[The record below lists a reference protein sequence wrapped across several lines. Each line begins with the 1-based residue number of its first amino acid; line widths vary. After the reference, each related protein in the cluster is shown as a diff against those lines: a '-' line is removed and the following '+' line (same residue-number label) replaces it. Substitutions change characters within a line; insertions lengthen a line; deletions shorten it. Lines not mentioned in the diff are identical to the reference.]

1 MIAIG
6 RQVEALCAVTRA
18 GWSWMLLPEEDD
30 GRWWLAF
37 HGARGWRGASDL
49 EVTPIIGEPRLE
61 LWSSC
66 AANTPLVTVAV
77 TANQHFREIVHRTF
91 DRPVSLRAGWLIL
104 LSLLHALD
112 EAARARPR
120 VPSVGEALTATGTPT
135 LSTWAS
141 ALTLG
146 DLEAALLRARC

>member
-6 RQVEALCAVTRA
+6 RQVEALCAETRA
-18 GWSWMLLPEEDD
+18 GWSWMLLPEEE
-30 GRWWLAF
+30 GRWWLTF
-37 HGARGWRGASDL
+37 HGARGWRGASDV

-61 LWSSC
+61 LWSGHG
-66 AANTPLVTVAV
+66 ANTPLITVPVTV
-77 TANQHFREIVHRTF
+77 NQPFREVAHRAF
-91 DRPVSLRAGWLIL
+91 DHPVSPRAGWLIL

-112 EAARARPR
+112 EPARARPR